1 MSTVRLHLSGPVATL
16 TLDNPA
22 KLNCF
27 TVDML
32 AQLASHLE
40 TIAANPDLRAV
51 IVTGEGRMTLSI
63 VADGVVWSVF
73 GHALAEAN

>member
-1 MSTVRLHLSGPVATL
+1 MSSVRLHIAGPVATL

-32 AQLASHLE
+32 AQLAAHLDPE
-40 TIAANPDLRAV
+40 DTH
-51 IVTGEGRMTLSI
+51 G
-63 VADGVVWSVF
+63 
-73 GHALAEAN
+73 